1 MTDNDVLLLL
11 REIAEQ
17 LYFRAQ
23 ASKYR
28 EERKAI
34 KGVQHAIED
43 VVKRH
48 GLETFKRPNEDLE
61 KDDIVHIGLPLG
73 EQSL

>member
-1 MTDNDVLLLL
+1 MTEESTVEPDRILLLL

-48 GLETFKRPNEDLE
+48 GLETFKRPDEA
-61 KDDIVHIGLPLG
+61 
-73 EQSL
+73 